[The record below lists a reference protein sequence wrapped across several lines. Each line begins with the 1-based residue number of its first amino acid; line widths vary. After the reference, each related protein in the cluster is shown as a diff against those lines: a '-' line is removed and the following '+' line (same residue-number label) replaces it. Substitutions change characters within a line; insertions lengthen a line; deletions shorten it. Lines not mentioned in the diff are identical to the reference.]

1 MSEDKQLTVAELLA
15 RAQKTNPD
23 VGKRPRRRRSLEEGG
38 VSVAEL
44 TGSFKAVDARPAEA
58 KHSSVPLD
66 APAEPAPAK
75 PEPAAEKPAAEKP
88 AAAKPAA
95 EKPVDPPA
103 PAPAAQDSPSEDE
116 TTQIRVVEDTNEPV
130 QRTKPEAAPK
140 PAEKP
145 AEEDALD
152 LFDDEHAEDV
162 DVEKAE
168 AAEVAEIDDDGAV
181 NPIMLVLFVFIG
193 VVLGV
198 LGFMLFSWIWANLA
212 TALAAILGA
221 AAVAGVVFGVR
232 AMHTGRD
239 GLTMTL
245 AGVAALVM
253 AFGPALL

>member
-103 PAPAAQDSPSEDE
+103 PAPAAQKASPSEDE

-130 QRTKPEAAPK
+130 QRTKPEV
-140 PAEKP
+140 AEKP

>member
-116 TTQIRVVEDTNEPV
+116 TTQIRVVEDTKEPA
-130 QRTKPEAAPK
+130 QRTKPEV
-140 PAEKP
+140 AEKP

-162 DVEKAE
+162 DVEKTE

>member
-75 PEPAAEKPAAEKP
+75 PAAEKAEP

-103 PAPAAQDSPSEDE
+103 AAAKASPSEDE
-116 TTQIRVVEDTNEPV
+116 TTQIRVVEDTKEPA
-130 QRTKPEAAPK
+130 QRTKAE

-145 AEEDALD
+145 AEEDSLD
-152 LFDDEHAEDV
+152 LFDDDHVEDV
-162 DVEKAE
+162 DVEKVEPE
-168 AAEVAEIDDDGAV
+168 ADDGAV

>member
-75 PEPAAEKPAAEKP
+75 PAAEKAEP

-103 PAPAAQDSPSEDE
+103 PAPAAQKDSPSEDE

-130 QRTKPEAAPK
+130 QRTKPEV
-140 PAEKP
+140 AEKP

>member
-66 APAEPAPAK
+66 APAEPTPAK

-95 EKPVDPPA
+95 EKPVDPPVA
-103 PAPAAQDSPSEDE
+103 KAAQDSPSEDE

>member
-103 PAPAAQDSPSEDE
+103 PAPAAQKASPSEDE
-116 TTQIRVVEDTNEPV
+116 TTQIRVVEDTKEPA
-130 QRTKPEAAPK
+130 QRTRTES
-140 PAEKP
+140 AEKP

>member
-103 PAPAAQDSPSEDE
+103 PAPAAQKASPSEDE
-116 TTQIRVVEDTNEPV
+116 TTQIRVVEDTKEPA
-130 QRTKPEAAPK
+130 QRTKAE

-145 AEEDALD
+145 AEEDSLD
-152 LFDDEHAEDV
+152 LFDDDHVEDV

>member
-66 APAEPAPAK
+66 APAEPTPAK
-75 PEPAAEKPAAEKP
+75 P
-88 AAAKPAA
+88 AAKPAAPA

-103 PAPAAQDSPSEDE
+103 PAPAAQKASPSEDE
-116 TTQIRVVEDTNEPV
+116 TTQIRVVEDTKEPA
-130 QRTKPEAAPK
+130 QRTKAE

-145 AEEDALD
+145 AEEDSLD
-152 LFDDEHAEDV
+152 LFDDDHVEDV

>member
-75 PEPAAEKPAAEKP
+75 PAAEKPKPVEKP
-88 AAAKPAA
+88 AAPAEKPA

-103 PAPAAQDSPSEDE
+103 AAAKASPSEDE
-116 TTQIRVVEDTNEPV
+116 TTQIRVVEDTKEPA
-130 QRTKPEAAPK
+130 QRTRTES
-140 PAEKP
+140 AEKP

>member
-66 APAEPAPAK
+66 APAEPTPA
-75 PEPAAEKPAAEKP
+75 KPAAEKAEP
-88 AAAKPAA
+88 AAAKPVAKPAVPA
-95 EKPVDPPA
+95 EKPVDPPVA
-103 PAPAAQDSPSEDE
+103 KAAQDSPSEDE

-130 QRTKPEAAPK
+130 QRTKPEV
-140 PAEKP
+140 AEKP

-162 DVEKAE
+162 DVEKTE

>member
-66 APAEPAPAK
+66 APAEPTPA
-75 PEPAAEKPAAEKP
+75 KPAAEKAEP
-88 AAAKPAA
+88 AAAKPVAKPAAPA
-95 EKPVDPPA
+95 EKPVDPPVA
-103 PAPAAQDSPSEDE
+103 KAAQDSPSEDE

-130 QRTKPEAAPK
+130 QRTKPEAA
-140 PAEKP
+140 EKP
-145 AEEDALD
+145 AEENALD

-212 TALAAILGA
+212 TALAAILAA

>member
-75 PEPAAEKPAAEKP
+75 PAAEKPAEKPKPVAEKP
-88 AAAKPAA
+88 L
-95 EKPVDPPA
+95 DPPA
-103 PAPAAQDSPSEDE
+103 PAVQDSPSEDE
-116 TTQIRVVEDTNEPV
+116 TTQIRVVEDTKEPV
-130 QRTKPEAAPK
+130 QRTKAEPTPGPTPE
-140 PAEKP
+140 PAEEP

-152 LFDDEHAEDV
+152 LFGDEQAEEQ
-162 DVEKAE
+162 VE
-168 AAEVAEIDDDGAV
+168 AEIDEDGAV

-212 TALAAILGA
+212 TALAVILGA
-221 AAVAGVVFGVR
+221 VAVVGVVAGVR

>member
-66 APAEPAPAK
+66 APAEPTPAK
-75 PEPAAEKPAAEKP
+75 PAAEKAEPAAEKP
-88 AAAKPAA
+88 AAKPAA

-103 PAPAAQDSPSEDE
+103 PAPAAQKASPSEDE
-116 TTQIRVVEDTNEPV
+116 TTQIRVVEDTKEPA
-130 QRTKPEAAPK
+130 QRTRTES
-140 PAEKP
+140 AEKP

>member
-66 APAEPAPAK
+66 APAEPAPA
-75 PEPAAEKPAAEKP
+75 EPAPA
-88 AAAKPAA
+88 
-95 EKPVDPPA
+95 KPVDPPA
-103 PAPAAQDSPSEDE
+103 PAAKASPSEDE

-130 QRTKPEAAPK
+130 QRTK
-140 PAEKP
+140 AEP
-145 AEEDALD
+145 AEEDSLD
-152 LFDDEHAEDV
+152 LFDDDHVEDV

-168 AAEVAEIDDDGAV
+168 PEADDGAV
-181 NPIMLVLFVFIG
+181 NPIMLVLLVFIG

-212 TALAAILGA
+212 TALAVILGA
-221 AAVAGVVFGVR
+221 VAVVGVVAGVR

>member
-75 PEPAAEKPAAEKP
+75 PAAEKAEP

-116 TTQIRVVEDTNEPV
+116 TTQIRVVEDTKEPA
-130 QRTKPEAAPK
+130 QRTKPEV
-140 PAEKP
+140 AEKP

-152 LFDDEHAEDV
+152 LFDDDHVEDV
-162 DVEKAE
+162 DVEKVEPE
-168 AAEVAEIDDDGAV
+168 ADDGAV

>member
-66 APAEPAPAK
+66 APAEPTPAK
-75 PEPAAEKPAAEKP
+75 P
-88 AAAKPAA
+88 AAKPAAPA

>member
-66 APAEPAPAK
+66 APAEPTPA
-75 PEPAAEKPAAEKP
+75 KPAAEKAEP
-88 AAAKPAA
+88 AAAKPVAKPAAPA
-95 EKPVDPPA
+95 EKPVDPPVA
-103 PAPAAQDSPSEDE
+103 KAAQDSPSEDE

-130 QRTKPEAAPK
+130 QRTKPEA
-140 PAEKP
+140 AEKP

>member
-66 APAEPAPAK
+66 APAEPTPAK
-75 PEPAAEKPAAEKP
+75 PAAEKAETAAEKPAAKP
-88 AAAKPAA
+88 AVPA
-95 EKPVDPPA
+95 EKPVDPPVA
-103 PAPAAQDSPSEDE
+103 KAAQDSPSEDE

-130 QRTKPEAAPK
+130 QRTKPEAA
-140 PAEKP
+140 EKP
-145 AEEDALD
+145 AEENALD

-162 DVEKAE
+162 DVEKTE

>member
-75 PEPAAEKPAAEKP
+75 PAAEKAEPAAEKPAAKP
-88 AAAKPAA
+88 AAPA

-103 PAPAAQDSPSEDE
+103 PAPAAQKASPSEDE
-116 TTQIRVVEDTNEPV
+116 TTQIRVVEDTKEPA
-130 QRTKPEAAPK
+130 QRTKAE

-145 AEEDALD
+145 AEEDSLD
-152 LFDDEHAEDV
+152 LFDDDHAEDV

>member
-66 APAEPAPAK
+66 APAEPTPA
-75 PEPAAEKPAAEKP
+75 KPAAEKAEP
-88 AAAKPAA
+88 AAAKPVAKPAVPA

-103 PAPAAQDSPSEDE
+103 PAPAAQKASPSEDE
-116 TTQIRVVEDTNEPV
+116 TTQIRVVEDTKEPA
-130 QRTKPEAAPK
+130 QRTKAE

-145 AEEDALD
+145 AEEDSLD
-152 LFDDEHAEDV
+152 LFDDDHVEDV

>member
-66 APAEPAPAK
+66 APAEPTPAK

-95 EKPVDPPA
+95 PAEKPVDPPVA
-103 PAPAAQDSPSEDE
+103 KAAQDSPSEDE

-130 QRTKPEAAPK
+130 QRTRTES
-140 PAEKP
+140 AEKP

-152 LFDDEHAEDV
+152 LFNDEHAEDV
-162 DVEKAE
+162 DVEKTE

-221 AAVAGVVFGVR
+221 AAVVGVVFGVR

>member
-66 APAEPAPAK
+66 APAEPKPAEPAPAK
-75 PEPAAEKPAAEKP
+75 PAVAEKPA
-88 AAAKPAA
+88 AA

-103 PAPAAQDSPSEDE
+103 PAANASPSEDE

-130 QRTKPEAAPK
+130 QRTK
-140 PAEKP
+140 AEP
-145 AEEDALD
+145 AEEDSLD
-152 LFDDEHAEDV
+152 LFDDDHVEDV
-162 DVEKAE
+162 DVEKVE
-168 AAEVAEIDDDGAV
+168 PETDDGAV

-212 TALAAILGA
+212 TALAVILGA
-221 AAVAGVVFGVR
+221 VAVVGVVAGVR

>member
-66 APAEPAPAK
+66 APAEPKPAEPAPAK
-75 PEPAAEKPAAEKP
+75 PA
-88 AAAKPAA
+88 AA

-103 PAPAAQDSPSEDE
+103 PAANASPSEDE
-116 TTQIRVVEDTNEPV
+116 TTQIRVVEDTKEPV
-130 QRTKPEAAPK
+130 QRTKAQPEPAPK
-140 PAEKP
+140 LEPVEEP

-152 LFDDEHAEDV
+152 LFGDEQVDEQVEAETN
-162 DVEKAE
+162 E
-168 AAEVAEIDDDGAV
+168 DGAV
-181 NPIMLVLFVFIG
+181 NPIMLVLLVFIG

-212 TALAAILGA
+212 TALAVILGA
-221 AAVAGVVFGVR
+221 VAVVGVVAGVR

>member
-66 APAEPAPAK
+66 APAEPTPAK
-75 PEPAAEKPAAEKP
+75 PAAEKAETAAEKPAAKP
-88 AAAKPAA
+88 AVPA

-103 PAPAAQDSPSEDE
+103 PAPAAQKASPSEDE
-116 TTQIRVVEDTNEPV
+116 TTQIRVVEDTNEPA
-130 QRTKPEAAPK
+130 QRTKLEV
-140 PAEKP
+140 AEKP

-162 DVEKAE
+162 DVEKTE

>member
-75 PEPAAEKPAAEKP
+75 PAAEKAEP
-88 AAAKPAA
+88 AAAKLVAKPVAKPAVPA
-95 EKPVDPPA
+95 EKPVDPPVA
-103 PAPAAQDSPSEDE
+103 KAAQDSPSEDE
-116 TTQIRVVEDTNEPV
+116 TTQIRVVEDTKEPA
-130 QRTKPEAAPK
+130 QRTKAE

-145 AEEDALD
+145 AEEDSLD
-152 LFDDEHAEDV
+152 LFDDDHVEDV

>member
-103 PAPAAQDSPSEDE
+103 PAPAAQKASPSEDE
-116 TTQIRVVEDTNEPV
+116 TTQIRVVEDTNEPA
-130 QRTKPEAAPK
+130 QRTKAE

-145 AEEDALD
+145 AEEDSLD
-152 LFDDEHAEDV
+152 LFDDDHVEDV
-162 DVEKAE
+162 DVEKTE

>member
-66 APAEPAPAK
+66 APAEPTPAK

-103 PAPAAQDSPSEDE
+103 PAPAAQKASPSEDE
-116 TTQIRVVEDTNEPV
+116 TTQIRVVEDTKEPA
-130 QRTKPEAAPK
+130 QRTKAE

-145 AEEDALD
+145 AEEDSLD
-152 LFDDEHAEDV
+152 LFDDDHVEDV

>member
-66 APAEPAPAK
+66 APAEPTPA
-75 PEPAAEKPAAEKP
+75 KPAAEKAEP
-88 AAAKPAA
+88 AAAKPVAKRAAPA
-95 EKPVDPPA
+95 EKPVDPPVA
-103 PAPAAQDSPSEDE
+103 KAVQDSPSEDE
-116 TTQIRVVEDTNEPV
+116 TTQIRVVEDTKEPA
-130 QRTKPEAAPK
+130 QRTRTES
-140 PAEKP
+140 AEKP

>member
-1 MSEDKQLTVAELLA
+1 M
-15 RAQKTNPD
+15 
-23 VGKRPRRRRSLEEGG
+23 
-38 VSVAEL
+38 
-44 TGSFKAVDARPAEA
+44 
-58 KHSSVPLD
+58 
-66 APAEPAPAK
+66 
-75 PEPAAEKPAAEKP
+75 
-88 AAAKPAA
+88 
-95 EKPVDPPA
+95 
-103 PAPAAQDSPSEDE
+103 
-116 TTQIRVVEDTNEPV
+116 EDTNEPV

-162 DVEKAE
+162 DVEKTE

>member
-66 APAEPAPAK
+66 APAEPTPAK
-75 PEPAAEKPAAEKP
+75 PAAEKAETAAEKPAAKP
-88 AAAKPAA
+88 AVPA
-95 EKPVDPPA
+95 EKPVDPPVA
-103 PAPAAQDSPSEDE
+103 KAAQDSPSEDE

-130 QRTKPEAAPK
+130 QRTKPEAA
-140 PAEKP
+140 EKP
-145 AEEDALD
+145 AEENALD

>member
-66 APAEPAPAK
+66 APAEPTPA
-75 PEPAAEKPAAEKP
+75 KPAAEKAEP
-88 AAAKPAA
+88 AAAKPVAKPAVPA
-95 EKPVDPPA
+95 EKPVDPPVA
-103 PAPAAQDSPSEDE
+103 KAAQDSPSEDE

-130 QRTKPEAAPK
+130 QRTKPEV
-140 PAEKP
+140 AEKP

-232 AMHTGRD
+232 AMNTGRD

>member
-103 PAPAAQDSPSEDE
+103 PAPAAQKASPSEDE

-130 QRTKPEAAPK
+130 QRTKPEAA
-140 PAEKP
+140 EKP
-145 AEEDALD
+145 AEENALD

>member
-75 PEPAAEKPAAEKP
+75 PAAEKAEP
-88 AAAKPAA
+88 AAAKPVAKPAVPA
-95 EKPVDPPA
+95 EKPVDPPVA
-103 PAPAAQDSPSEDE
+103 KAAQDSPSEDE
-116 TTQIRVVEDTNEPV
+116 TTQIRVVEDTNEPA
-130 QRTKPEAAPK
+130 QRTKPEV
-140 PAEKP
+140 AEKP

-162 DVEKAE
+162 DVEKTE

>member
-75 PEPAAEKPAAEKP
+75 PAAEKPKPAETPAAPAEKP
-88 AAAKPAA
+88 A

-103 PAPAAQDSPSEDE
+103 PAPSAKASPSEDE
-116 TTQIRVVEDTNEPV
+116 TTQIRVVEDTKEPV
-130 QRTKPEAAPK
+130 QRTK
-140 PAEKP
+140 AEP
-145 AEEDALD
+145 AEEDSLD
-152 LFDDEHAEDV
+152 LFDDDHVEDV
-162 DVEKAE
+162 DVEKVEPE
-168 AAEVAEIDDDGAV
+168 ADDGAI

>member
-75 PEPAAEKPAAEKP
+75 PAAEKPKP
-88 AAAKPAA
+88 A

-103 PAPAAQDSPSEDE
+103 PAAKASPSEDE
-116 TTQIRVVEDTNEPV
+116 TTQIRVVEDTKEPA
-130 QRTKPEAAPK
+130 QRTKTE

-145 AEEDALD
+145 AEEDSLD
-152 LFDDEHAEDV
+152 IFGDDHVEDL
-162 DVEKAE
+162 DVEKVE
-168 AAEVAEIDDDGAV
+168 PETDDGAI

-221 AAVAGVVFGVR
+221 ATVAGVVFGVR

>member
-66 APAEPAPAK
+66 APAEPKPAEPAPAK
-75 PEPAAEKPAAEKP
+75 PVAAEKPL
-88 AAAKPAA
+88 
-95 EKPVDPPA
+95 DPPA
-103 PAPAAQDSPSEDE
+103 PAANASPSEDE
-116 TTQIRVVEDTNEPV
+116 TTQIRVVEDTKEPV
-130 QRTKPEAAPK
+130 QRTKVQ
-140 PAEKP
+140 P
-145 AEEDALD
+145 AEEDSLD
-152 LFDDEHAEDV
+152 LFDDDHVEDV
-162 DVEKAE
+162 DVEKVESE
-168 AAEVAEIDDDGAV
+168 ADDGAV
-181 NPIMLVLFVFIG
+181 NPIMLVLLVFIG

-221 AAVAGVVFGVR
+221 AAVVGIVAGVR

>member
-66 APAEPAPAK
+66 APAEPTPAK
-75 PEPAAEKPAAEKP
+75 PAEKPAAPAEKP
-88 AAAKPAA
+88 A

-103 PAPAAQDSPSEDE
+103 PAPSGKASPSEDE
-116 TTQIRVVEDTNEPV
+116 TTQIRVVEDTKEPV
-130 QRTKPEAAPK
+130 QRTK
-140 PAEKP
+140 AEP
-145 AEEDALD
+145 AEEDSLD
-152 LFDDEHAEDV
+152 LFDDDHVEEV
-162 DVEKAE
+162 DVEKVE
-168 AAEVAEIDDDGAV
+168 PETDDGAI

-221 AAVAGVVFGVR
+221 ATVAGVVFGVR

>member
-103 PAPAAQDSPSEDE
+103 PAPAAQKASPSEDE
-116 TTQIRVVEDTNEPV
+116 TTQIRVVEDTKEPA
-130 QRTKPEAAPK
+130 QRTKAE

-145 AEEDALD
+145 AEEDSLD
-152 LFDDEHAEDV
+152 LFDDDHVEDV
-162 DVEKAE
+162 DVEKVEPE
-168 AAEVAEIDDDGAV
+168 ADDGAV

>member
-95 EKPVDPPA
+95 EKPVDPPVA
-103 PAPAAQDSPSEDE
+103 KAAQDSPSEDE
-116 TTQIRVVEDTNEPV
+116 TTQIRVVEDTKEPA
-130 QRTKPEAAPK
+130 QRTRTES
-140 PAEKP
+140 AEKP

>member
-66 APAEPAPAK
+66 APAEPTPAK
-75 PEPAAEKPAAEKP
+75 PAAEKAETAAEKPAAKP
-88 AAAKPAA
+88 AVPA

-103 PAPAAQDSPSEDE
+103 PAPAAQKASPSEDE
-116 TTQIRVVEDTNEPV
+116 TTQIRVVEDTNEPA
-130 QRTKPEAAPK
+130 QRTKPEV
-140 PAEKP
+140 AEKP

-162 DVEKAE
+162 DVEKTE